1 MWDIGEIKKQK
12 KYCLTRLSNNNL
24 SEAEK
29 NKLKLSINSY
39 IYMLDSSGTLCY
51 TIFPKVVDIL
61 SNGKYSLYR
70 KNKYDKLLNIK
81 TSGSVEY
88 NEMIF
93 LVDLLI
99 KLADSGIDYKKGIFN
114 KIDIN
119 SDELMNV
126 AMKYYED
133 FPDKEI
139 SHLALDVLK
148 NTSNMNFTKN
158 MRYKK
163 EWISGNMYMDYTFNR
178 TYVNIYIHS
187 DINDYNSIVHEVMHC
202 VDHLFNSKIP
212 TNYHNVVS
220 EIPGYTSD
228 FLFIDYLDNIE
239 LDGQEIEKLRKQKIF
254 NVFSLVNG
262 TYDIIKQNYYN
273 INGVEITDYTPV
285 ELIVSTLTPQV
296 ISKLLQIKAV
306 IVSYGLYMQIKEN
319 QINGFDNFKKY
330 MKTGKPIET
339 DLEFDYIELSNN
351 KLMQI
356 TEKFINYSKEI
367 VNTSKLTYR

>member
-1 MWDIGEIKKQK
+1 
-12 KYCLTRLSNNNL
+12 
-24 SEAEK
+24 
-29 NKLKLSINSY
+29 
-39 IYMLDSSGTLCY
+39 MLDSSGTLCY

-93 LVDLLI
+93 LVNLLI
-99 KLADSGIDYKKGIFN
+99 KLADSGIDYKKEIFN

-119 SDELMNV
+119 ENKLMNV

-148 NTSNMNFTKN
+148 KTSNMNFTKN

-163 EWISGNMYMDYTFNR
+163 DWISGNMYMDYTFNR

-187 DINDYNSIVHEVMHC
+187 DINDYNSIVHEVMQC

-254 NVFSLVNG
+254 NVFR
-262 TYDIIKQNYYN
+262 Q
-273 INGVEITDYTPV
+273 
-285 ELIVSTLTPQV
+285 
-296 ISKLLQIKAV
+296 
-306 IVSYGLYMQIKEN
+306 
-319 QINGFDNFKKY
+319 
-330 MKTGKPIET
+330 
-339 DLEFDYIELSNN
+339 
-351 KLMQI
+351 
-356 TEKFINYSKEI
+356 
-367 VNTSKLTYR
+367 